1 MYIERFSFFMCER
14 AIVAQC
20 QMSYIP
26 ALSWREQV
34 IFDEMMMMIFALYTL
49 NWIFIVLDY
58 WYNSLQV
65 ELSLH
70 SVTLTG
76 FQANQFLLLL
86 LNAVYLMDQFY
97 SLWFDTNRLKLNTLS
112 LFVWWCLMPLSTI
125 FQLYRGVH
133 YFIKEVDIIGLLIQ
147 AFLMVNK

>member
-34 IFDEMMMMIFALYTL
+34 IFDEMMMMIFTLYTL

>member
-112 LFVWWCLMPLSTI
+112 LFVWWCLTPLSTI

>member
-34 IFDEMMMMIFALYTL
+34 IFDDMMMMIFALYTL

-112 LFVWWCLMPLSTI
+112 LFVWWCLTPLSTI

>member
-34 IFDEMMMMIFALYTL
+34 IFDEMMMMFALYTL

-112 LFVWWCLMPLSTI
+112 LFVWWCLTPLSTI

>member
-34 IFDEMMMMIFALYTL
+34 IFDEMMMMFALYTL

-112 LFVWWCLMPLSTI
+112 LFVWWYLMPLSTI